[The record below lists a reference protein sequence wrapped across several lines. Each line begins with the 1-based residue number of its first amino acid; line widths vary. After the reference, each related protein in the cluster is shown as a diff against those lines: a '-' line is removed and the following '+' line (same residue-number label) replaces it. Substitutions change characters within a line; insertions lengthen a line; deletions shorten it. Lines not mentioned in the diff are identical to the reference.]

1 MVHLSEYMAHID
13 IILPYLLQD
22 KAIPER
28 YRKEFISVI
37 KGIDKKEDSDKTS
50 EEWFVQGYMSAS
62 QDEYDQAEDCFSE
75 AIRLNPNFEA
85 AWKQRGD
92 MKLGSG
98 ASKYAIED
106 YTKAIE
112 LDPEYTNAY
121 LKRAQA
127 WLDQNQPDKA
137 EKDLNAVR
145 AMDPD
150 SSQVLMITASI
161 QEKQGKYEDA
171 LASYDKAL
179 QNTPKDTQIL
189 NARAL
194 IHLFYGDPEKA
205 ASDFLKIQAI
215 EGSNYVNSFNLGL
228 SFGQISGKW
237 KEAFQYFDKAFKK
250 NPDLLKNYFDSAQEF
265 ETKRLKN
272 ALTSI
277 QDKVSAVPS
286 SDAGAFYRNE
296 LIQLLDRKMSD
307 VR

>member
-1 MVHLSEYMAHID
+1 MTHID

-62 QDEYDQAEDCFSE
+62 QEEYDEAEDCFSE
-75 AIRLNPNFEA
+75 AIRINPGFEA

-92 MKLGSG
+92 MKLASG
-98 ASKYAIED
+98 ASKYAIDD
-106 YTKAIE
+106 YTKAVEI
-112 LDPEYTNAY
+112 DPEYTSAY

-127 WLDQNQPDKA
+127 WLDQNQA
-137 EKDLNAVR
+137 EKAQKDLDVVR
-145 AMDPD
+145 SIDPD

-161 QEKQGKYEDA
+161 QEKQGKFEDA
-171 LASYDKAL
+171 LSSYDKAL
-179 QNTPKDTQIL
+179 QNTPKDTQLL

-194 IHLFYGDPEKA
+194 IHLFYGDPEMA
-205 ASDFLKIQAI
+205 AADLLKIQAI

-228 SFGQISGKW
+228 AYGQINGKW
-237 KEAFQYFDKAFKK
+237 KETFQYFEKAFKK
-250 NPDLLKNYFDSAQEF
+250 NPDLLKIYFESAQEF
-265 ETKRLKN
+265 ETNRLKKV
-272 ALTSI
+272 LLSI
-277 QDKVSAVPS
+277 HSKVSSVSS
-286 SDAGAFYRNE
+286 SDPGAFYRNE

-307 VR
+307 VK